1 MAADDD
7 LSFSDGPRLELDEA
21 LTALL
26 AQAEKVRHTQGRL
39 RALLAASQSVVESI
53 DLSALLRRIVE
64 AAVALVDAEY
74 GALGV
79 IAPERDLLEEFI
91 FVGLDEAKAARIGHL
106 PEGHGL
112 LGALISDP
120 HPIRLPDMASD
131 PRAAGF
137 PPHHPAMTSFLG
149 VPVRVRNEV
158 FGNLYL
164 TNQRDGRFTD
174 EDEQLIAALAT
185 TAGFAID
192 NARLLDAAR
201 TRERWMAS
209 AAELSASLLAS
220 PTETAFDL
228 IASRAFE
235 LPGVDKVTVLLTD
248 DDPTRLRVMAARGSD
263 EAELRGAVVESE
275 AVCAG
280 SVLAGTRARVVAS
293 SSDDEDDPL
302 RISDGGGT
310 GPAIVSAMRTKSKL
324 WGIVCIARGP
334 AGRRFTQAEVDSA
347 GDFVSRASIALELAV
362 AREDAQRAML
372 ADDRSRIARDLHD
385 HVIQQ
390 LFGTGLT
397 LQAVASALPQ
407 GPEADRVNASVD
419 QLDDAISQI
428 RTVVFALSRREDT
441 TIRHRLIDVVAE
453 ISGSMKRPAAIRFTG
468 PVDHLVVD
476 HLMTEVIGVARELLS
491 NAVRHAHA
499 DRISLELSAGEGYA
513 AVTVT
518 DDGIGIGETPRR
530 SGLANLDHRA
540 QARGGT
546 FTLETGAG
554 GTIAIWRAP
563 LQGSHEQRRDA
574 AP

>member
-1 MAADDD
+1 MAADDSLD
-7 LSFSDGPRLELDEA
+7 FPDGPRLELDEA

-39 RALLAASQSVVESI
+39 RALLAASQSVVEAI

-91 FVGLDEAKAARIGHL
+91 YVGLDEAQAARIGHL

-120 HPIRLPDMASD
+120 HAIRLPDMSND

-137 PPHHPAMTSFLG
+137 PAHHPTMTSFLG
-149 VPVRVRNEV
+149 VPIRVRSEV

-164 TNQRDGRFTD
+164 TNHRHGRFTE
-174 EDEQLIAALAT
+174 EDEQLISALAT

-209 AAELSASLLAS
+209 AAGLSASLLSS

-228 IASRAFE
+228 IAGRTFE

-248 DDPTRLRVMAARGSD
+248 EESTRLRVVAARGAD
-263 EAELRGAVVESE
+263 EAELLGAVVDSE

-280 SVLAGTRARVVAS
+280 AVLADSGARVIAAS
-293 SSDDEDDPL
+293 LETEPDPL
-302 RISDGGGT
+302 RIADGDGT
-310 GPAIVSAMRTKSKL
+310 GPVLVAPMRTKTRL
-324 WGIVCIARGP
+324 WGVVCIAREP
-334 AGRRFTQAEVDSA
+334 ASRRFTQAEVDSA
-347 GDFVSRASIALELAV
+347 GDFVSRAGIALELAL
-362 AREDAQRAML
+362 AREEAQRAML

-397 LQAVASALPQ
+397 LQAVASSLPA
-407 GPEADRVNASVD
+407 GPEADRVSDSVD

-476 HLMTEVIGVARELLS
+476 DLMTEVIGVSRELLS

-499 DRISLELSAGEGYA
+499 DRISLELSAGEGFA
-513 AVTVT
+513 TVTVA

-530 SGLANLDHRA
+530 SGLDNLDHKARE
-540 QARGGT
+540 RGGA
-546 FTLETGAG
+546 FALETSGR
-554 GTIAIWRAP
+554 GTIAVWRARLP
-563 LQGSHEQRRDA
+563 EARPHRKDA
-574 AP
+574 AT